1 MLDSVT
7 ANWKATVLSLHP
19 EMFPGSLGLSLAGKA
34 LEKGIWELE
43 KVDIRNFAYD
53 KHRTVD
59 AIPFGGGAGLVMRP
73 DIVDAALDSVAG
85 NAGPVIYLSPR
96 GRLLDQK
103 LVKELAAGPGVTL
116 LCGRYEG
123 IDQRVLDAREVIE
136 VSVGDYILSGGEQAA
151 LILMDAVIR
160 LLPGVMGNKESADE
174 ESFETGLLEY
184 PLYTRPAEWQD
195 RKVPEVLSS
204 GHHGKIKQWRQ
215 EQAEK
220 ITRER
225 RPDLWEKY
233 LDKRNDTKLG
243 R

>member
-1 MLDSVT
+1 MT
-7 ANWKATVLSLHP
+7 TNWTATVLSLHP
-19 EMFPGSLGLSLAGKA
+19 EMFPGSLGLSLAGRA
-34 LEKGIWELE
+34 LEKGIWELD
-43 KVDIRNFAYD
+43 KVDIRNFAHD

-73 DIVDAALDSVAG
+73 DIVDAALNSVAG
-85 NAGPVIYLSPR
+85 KAGPVIYLSPR
-96 GRLLDQK
+96 GRLLDQD

-123 IDQRVLDAREVIE
+123 IDQRVLDAHEVIE

-160 LLPGVMGNKESADE
+160 LLPGVMGNQESADE

-184 PLYTRPAEWQD
+184 PLYTRPAEWQG
-195 RKVPEVLSS
+195 RQVPEVLSS

-215 EQAEK
+215 EQAEE
-220 ITRER
+220 ITKKR
-225 RPDLWEKY
+225 RPDLWDKY
-233 LDKRNDTKLG
+233 LDKHNDTKLG

>member
-1 MLDSVT
+1 MT
-7 ANWKATVLSLHP
+7 TNWTATVLSLHP

-34 LEKGIWELE
+34 LEKGIWELD
-43 KVDIRNFAYD
+43 KVDIRDFAHD

-73 DIVDAALDSVAG
+73 DIVDAALNSVASK
-85 NAGPVIYLSPR
+85 AGPVIYLSPR
-96 GRLLDQK
+96 GRLLDQD

-123 IDQRVLDAREVIE
+123 IDQRVLDAHEVIE

-160 LLPGVMGNKESADE
+160 LLPGVMGNRESADE

-215 EQAEK
+215 EQAEE
-220 ITRER
+220 ITKKR
-225 RPDLWEKY
+225 RPDLWDKY
-233 LDKRNDTKLG
+233 LDKHNDTKLG

>member
-1 MLDSVT
+1 MT
-7 ANWKATVLSLHP
+7 TNWTATVLSLHP

-34 LEKGIWELE
+34 LEKGIWELN
-43 KVDIRNFAYD
+43 KVDIRDFAHD

-73 DIVDAALDSVAG
+73 DIVDAALNSVAG
-85 NAGPVIYLSPR
+85 KAGPVIYLSPR
-96 GRLLDQK
+96 GRLLDQS

-123 IDQRVLDAREVIE
+123 IDQRVLDAHEVIE

-160 LLPGVMGNKESADE
+160 LLPGVMGNRESADE

-215 EQAEK
+215 EQAEE
-220 ITRER
+220 ITKKK
-225 RPDLWEKY
+225 RPDLWGKY

>member
-1 MLDSVT
+1 MT
-7 ANWKATVLSLHP
+7 TNWTATVLSLHP
-19 EMFPGSLGLSLAGKA
+19 EMFPGSLGVSLAGKA
-34 LEKGIWELE
+34 LEKGIWELD
-43 KVDIRNFAYD
+43 KVDIRDFAHD

-73 DIVDAALDSVAG
+73 DIVDAALNSVAG
-85 NAGPVIYLSPR
+85 KAGPVIYLSPR
-96 GRLLDQK
+96 GRLLDQN

-123 IDQRVLDAREVIE
+123 IDQRVLDAHEVIE

-160 LLPGVMGNKESADE
+160 LLPGVMGNRESADE

-215 EQAEK
+215 EQAEE
-220 ITRER
+220 ITKKR
-225 RPDLWEKY
+225 RPDLWGKY
-233 LDKRNDTKLG
+233 LDKHNDTKLG

>member
-1 MLDSVT
+1 MLDNVT
-7 ANWKATVLSLHP
+7 TNWTATVLSLHP

-34 LEKGIWELE
+34 LEKGIWELN
-43 KVDIRNFAYD
+43 KVDIRDFAHD

-73 DIVDAALDSVAG
+73 DIVDAALNSVAG
-85 NAGPVIYLSPR
+85 KAGPVIYLSPR
-96 GRLLDQK
+96 GRLLDQS

-123 IDQRVLDAREVIE
+123 IDQRVLDAHEVIE

-160 LLPGVMGNKESADE
+160 LLPGVMGNRESADE

-215 EQAEK
+215 EQAEE
-220 ITRER
+220 ITKKK
-225 RPDLWEKY
+225 RPDLWGKY